1 MSSIDGPGAPPPP
14 PPPPGGQWQ
23 SSGPIQGPARNNG
36 MAIASLVCGIAS
48 FPVLGFCFLGFIP
61 AVLAIIFS
69 FVSKSQIAQSGGTQT
84 GGGMA
89 TAGLVLGIICIVLSI
104 FVVVAI
110 ASS

>member
-1 MSSIDGPGAPPPP
+1 
-14 PPPPGGQWQ
+14 
-23 SSGPIQGPARNNG
+23 

-48 FPVLGFCFLGFIP
+48 LPVLLFCFLGFIP

-69 FVSKSQIAQSGGTQT
+69 FVSKNQIAQSGGTQT

-104 FVVVAI
+104 IVIAAVAW
-110 ASS
+110 SS